1 MDSTPHFSIQT
12 QQDIERARQHV
23 VKLSNSFSDTG
34 YELGRFLTQLISDSP
49 QYLDHILGLL
59 EVVRTTASIDE
70 LIQYL
75 AEGTFDRTIIFNRLP
90 LFGKINTWSSGRVY
104 GHLFSMYPGKEFD
117 VFRQYNLHN
126 FDTLSKDPS
135 ILNFLA
141 ERITYDRLQEFVT
154 YAESFFRPSTFS
166 HGFLQALF
174 INPHIHAGE
183 MLRHTNN
190 RLFYL
195 GAINY
200 VDWLFDQIVHA
211 NPPVSPVEV
220 MDAVVDNTF
229 FKTLDKNHYNSIVR
243 EIMRRVRQGDFSK
256 TLQKILLYVDG
267 QFMLDLPD
275 AFLEYCSTMAMESE
289 TAKVVYQKIVSRG
302 DYNMHNILFLTKVV
316 SSTDKQIMQ
325 RAIYRDILTLFPA
338 EYKRGVFLR
347 ELARINAFGFAQLF
361 LKKQKFF
368 KRVLPK
374 YSGEFKEVYKMCWS
388 QVGLFDKFKAL
399 FR

>member
-23 VKLSNSFSDTG
+23 VKLSNSFTDHG
-34 YELGRFLTQLISDSP
+34 YELCGFLTQLISKSP

-59 EVVRTTASIDE
+59 EVVQTRVSISD
-70 LIQYL
+70 LVQYL
-75 AEGTFDRTIIFNRLP
+75 AEGSLDRGIIFNRLP
-90 LFGKINTWSSGRVY
+90 LFGKVNTKYSLRLY
-104 GHLFSMYPGKEFD
+104 EHLFSMYPGKEFD

-126 FDTLSKDPS
+126 FDTLSKDPGV
-135 ILNFLA
+135 LNFLA
-141 ERITYDRLQEFVT
+141 ERISYDRLEEFVT
-154 YAESFFRPSTFS
+154 YAESFFRPATFS

-174 INPHIHAGE
+174 INPHIHAGD

-211 NPPVSPVEV
+211 DPPVSPVGV
-220 MDAVVDNTF
+220 MDAVVDNVF
-229 FKTLDKNHYNSIVR
+229 FKTLNKNQYYNIVR
-243 EIMRRVRQGDFSK
+243 EIMRRVKQGDFSQ

-267 QFMLDLPD
+267 QYLLDLPD
-275 AFLEYCSTMAMESE
+275 VFLEYCSRMVLDSE
-289 TAKVVYQKIVSRG
+289 TAKVVCQKIVLRG
-302 DYNMHNILFLTKVV
+302 EYSNHNIVFLAQVV
-316 SSTDKQIMQ
+316 SCTNKQIMQ
-325 RAIYRDILTLFPA
+325 RVIYKDILTLFPVD
-338 EYKRGVFLR
+338 YKRGVFLR
-347 ELARINAFGFAQLF
+347 ELARINAFSFAQLF

-374 YSGEFKEVYKMCWS
+374 HSGEFKEVYKMCWS
-388 QVGLFDKFKAL
+388 QVGLFDKFKAM